1 MAYLHFFAYIY
12 NFNSYGEKMGRIKVG
27 LIGYGRMGGFFAD
40 EFAKSDKWEL
50 KYICDISDT
59 SLNLAKEKFPDA
71 IVTMDEDQIFNDP
84 EVTVVALTALADTR
98 LGRVRKAVA
107 TGKHIIAEKPIADS
121 IENEWEVVKETE
133 ESGLLTTVDLYLRNS
148 WYYNTLRDVIRSGEL
163 GELAIVR
170 LCHMTPGLSPGEG
183 HEFEGPAF
191 HDCGMHYID
200 IARWLTDSEYKTWD
214 AQAVRLWE
222 WKDPWWLQTH
232 GTFEKGAVFDI
243 TQGHNYGQLAKDQ
256 THNSYADIIGTKGIA
271 RMTHDFKTAVV
282 DIHGVTRT
290 ERIER
295 PYGGKNIDRLID
307 VFADCLMSGKNDS
320 RLPSMRDAAIASD
333 FAWKMLDDARTHDLP
348 SKGTHEELEQIWERR
363 RTAVNGY
370 GLIRKK

>member
-1 MAYLHFFAYIY
+1 M
-12 NFNSYGEKMGRIKVG
+12 GKMGRIKVG

-232 GTFEKGAVFDI
+232 GTFENGVVFDI

-271 RMTHDFKTAVV
+271 RMTHDFKTAAV

-307 VFADCLMSGKNDS
+307 VFADCLMSGRNDS

>member
-1 MAYLHFFAYIY
+1 M
-12 NFNSYGEKMGRIKVG
+12 GKMGRIKVG

-232 GTFEKGAVFDI
+232 GTFENGVVFDI

-271 RMTHDFKTAVV
+271 RMTHDFKTAAV

-307 VFADCLMSGKNDS
+307 VFADCLMSGRNDS

-348 SKGTHEELEQIWERR
+348 SKGIHEELEQIWERR

>member
-1 MAYLHFFAYIY
+1 
-12 NFNSYGEKMGRIKVG
+12 MGRIKVG

>member
-1 MAYLHFFAYIY
+1 
-12 NFNSYGEKMGRIKVG
+12 MGRIKVG

-232 GTFEKGAVFDI
+232 GTFENGVVFDI

-271 RMTHDFKTAVV
+271 RMTHDFKTAAV

-307 VFADCLMSGKNDS
+307 VFADCLMSGRNDS